1 SLTQIMPTKCLF
13 WTYEWNMVRFSNFS
27 SPEYIIELRKTQ
39 TLRSHRLLTG
49 GQRDSL
55 PQCLGSHVGYLL
67 SGTVQTCGW
76 SLSAHRLR
84 RSTLQEPQWLLLA
97 TSPS

>member
-1 SLTQIMPTKCLF
+1 
-13 WTYEWNMVRFSNFS
+13 MVRFSNFS

-39 TLRSHRLLTG
+39 TLLLTG
-49 GQRDSL
+49 GQRDSS

-67 SGTVQTCGW
+67 SGTRPGSPYHDTF
-76 SLSAHRLR
+76 SAARRLR